1 MPAGC
6 RAIHLAHRY
15 WPANNPAFA
24 TGLPTGAAGAFAD
37 LWNQSPDERVGQ
49 PGERPMTVTRY
60 IAARRR
66 FFQFEIGGWKVRL
79 GPFGMKL

>member
-1 MPAGC
+1 
-6 RAIHLAHRY
+6 
-15 WPANNPAFA
+15 
-24 TGLPTGAAGAFAD
+24 
-37 LWNQSPDERVGQ
+37 
-49 PGERPMTVTRY
+49 MTVTRY